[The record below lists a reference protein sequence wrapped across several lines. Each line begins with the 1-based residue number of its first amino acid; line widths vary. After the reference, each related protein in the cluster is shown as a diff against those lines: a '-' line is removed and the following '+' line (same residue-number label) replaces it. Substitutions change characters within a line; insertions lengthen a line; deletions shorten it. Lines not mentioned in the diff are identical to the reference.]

1 MSRYHIHPYYF
12 PTTAVFVDD
21 SANFLANLSLQ
32 LDSNLAYRL
41 FYSPLDALARINAAK
56 SHAGLTRKYFS
67 TYAGAESSS
76 GSNRV
81 IDLDVSKIHREVYN
95 EDRFNEI
102 SVVVVDYAMPE
113 MDGLEF
119 CRNLKHPAVKKIL
132 LTGRADEKLAVSA
145 FNAGL
150 IDRFI
155 LKSDPMAL
163 PSLSQAIT
171 DLQHD
176 YFYELETIIA
186 DALTV
191 GAESLLHDALLAEF
205 FGAICRERRVI
216 ESYFCSNPDGF
227 LMLDARGAGTLLLI
241 YTEKDLQAQYE
252 MAFDQAA
259 PQALLDQLKS
269 GKYVPYFWQ
278 SGGYYDA
285 NCSNWADFIYPASEL
300 RGQQWYYCALV
311 EKPQPLKLETV
322 LSYDAFLQAL
332 DREGQWGQPPLRVS
346 TLQQ

>member
-1 MSRYHIHPYYF
+1 MSRYHIHPFYF
-12 PTTAVFVDD
+12 PTTVALVDD
-21 SANFLANLSLQ
+21 SANFLTNLSLL
-32 LDSNLAYRL
+32 LDSSLAYRL
-41 FYSPLDALARINAAK
+41 FDSPLDALASINAG
-56 SHAGLTRKYFS
+56 SSRAGLTQKYFS
-67 TYAGAESSS
+67 TYAGAESLS

-81 IDLDVSKIHREVYN
+81 IDLDVGKIRREVYN
-95 EDRFNEI
+95 ENRFDEI
-102 SVVVVDYAMPE
+102 SVAVVDYAMPE
-113 MDGLEF
+113 LDGLEF
-119 CRNLKHPAVKKIL
+119 CRNLKRPAVKKIL

-155 LKSDPMAL
+155 LKSDAMAL
-163 PSLSQAIT
+163 ANLNQAIAE
-171 DLQHD
+171 LQHE

-191 GAESLLHDALLAEF
+191 GTESLLHDSLFAEF
-205 FGAICRERRVI
+205 FRTICRERRVV
-216 ESYFCSNPDGF
+216 ESYLCSNPDGF

-241 YTEKDLQAQYE
+241 YTEKDLHAQYE

-285 NCSNWADFIYPASEL
+285 NCANWADFIYPASEL
-300 RGQQWYYCALV
+300 RGQQWYYYALV
-311 EKPQPLKLETV
+311 ENPLPLKLETV

-332 DREGQWGQPPLRVS
+332 DREGQWAQPPLQVS
-346 TLQQ
+346 TLQR